1 MANLPARLFRQE
13 VIEHNKNVWLGKI
26 TLISRIPTWLVVF
39 ISVSLLVAFLLF
51 LIFGSFIRRVNV
63 SGEAIIYPH
72 PVEVFTSYPGVVEK
86 RFIEVG
92 SQVKKGQKL
101 YQIDMP
107 RVTNSGNVSIK
118 NIAAITQQIAK
129 SDEVIKKLT
138 ESRQETINN
147 LGQQLDYYQKAY
159 QQSRSV
165 LADSLS
171 ATREMKKA
179 LAEYNQYIKSGLITK
194 DQLNNQRYMYQ
205 QQQSV
210 YNSLY
215 SQNTSNSLQIINIQS
230 EIAIRTAEFDNQ
242 ISQSESQRENLR
254 REYSD
259 AEAKESFFI
268 TSPMDGKVESVVVT
282 EGQMVNAGDTMVQIS
297 REDRQGLYLV
307 FWLPNDAVPFV
318 SRGEPVNIRYD
329 AFPFEKFGQF
339 PADIVS
345 VSSIPAS
352 MNELSHYKNSPINSD
367 RTHIAS
373 YYKTIVK
380 LERKSLSY
388 AGSELNIS
396 SGMKAQATF
405 FLEKRP
411 LYQWMLS
418 PLYKMNQSI
427 TGPLSE

>member
-1 MANLPARLFRQE
+1 MANVPARLFRQE

-26 TLISRIPTWLVVF
+26 TLISRIPARLVAF
-39 ISVSLLVAFLLF
+39 ISLSLLVVLLLF

-72 PVEVFTSYPGVVEK
+72 PVEVFTAYPGIVEK

-101 YQIDMP
+101 YQIDMS
-107 RVTNSGNVSIK
+107 RVTHSGNISLK
-118 NIAAITQQIAK
+118 NVEAINKQIAK
-129 SDEVIKKLT
+129 NDEVIKTLT
-138 ESRQETINN
+138 KSKQETINN
-147 LGQQLDYYQKAY
+147 LNQQLDYYQKAH

-171 ATREMKKA
+171 ATGEMKRT
-179 LAEYNQYIKSGLITK
+179 LSEYKQYIKAGLITK

-230 EIAIRTAEFDNQ
+230 EIAIKSAEFDNQ
-242 ISQSESQRENLR
+242 ISQSESQRESLR

-259 AEAKESFFI
+259 AEAKDSFFI
-268 TSPMDGKVESVVVT
+268 TSPMDGKIESVVVT

-297 REDRQGLYLV
+297 REDSQALYLV

-318 SRGEPVNIRYD
+318 SRGEQVNIRYD

-339 PADIVS
+339 PADIIS

-380 LERKSLSY
+380 LDRKSLSY
-388 AGSELNIS
+388 AGHELNIS

-405 FLEKRP
+405 FLERRP

-418 PLYKMNQSI
+418 PLYKMNKSI
-427 TGPLSE
+427 AGPLSE